1 MIYNIV
7 IFDDDKTQCEIIKK
21 MVDEYRPELLRDIV
35 CMSDRNELDRYMEFH
50 NRLDIL
56 ITDICIDETGETG
69 IDIVKKLH
77 VISPATQIIYT
88 TGYVEYCEEVY
99 ETNHI
104 SFIRKPISRERLA
117 AALDKA
123 VRNIAGMEERIHRI
137 TNGHNIVNL
146 NPENILY
153 IESNKRKLVYT
164 CTDGIVEAY
173 GKLSDIEQQLG
184 NEFVR
189 CHKSFLVNIGHIKEL
204 RDNDIRLD
212 NGKEVAVSR
221 KYYADTRK
229 TLLSYTIK

>member
-1 MIYNIV
+1 MTVEIYNIV

-35 CMSDRNELDRYMEFH
+35 LMSDRNELDRYMEFH

-77 VISPATQIIYT
+77 VISPSTQIIYT
-88 TGYVEYCEEVY
+88 TGYVEYCEEV
-99 ETNHI
+99 
-104 SFIRKPISRERLA
+104 
-117 AALDKA
+117 DKA

-137 TNGHNIVNL
+137 TNGHNIINL
-146 NPENILY
+146 KPENILY

-173 GKLSDIEQQLG
+173 GKLSDIEQQLR

-189 CHKSFLVNIGHIKEL
+189 CHKSFLVNIEHIKEL

>member
-1 MIYNIV
+1 
-7 IFDDDKTQCEIIKK
+7 

-35 CMSDRNELDRYMEFH
+35 LMSDRNELDRFMESH

-104 SFIRKPISRERLA
+104 SFIRKPISRERLN

-123 VRNIAGMEERIHRI
+123 VQNIAGMEEHIHRI
-137 TNGHNIVNL
+137 TNGHNIINL
-146 NPENILY
+146 KPQNILY
-153 IESNKRKLVYT
+153 IESIRRKLVYT

-189 CHKSFLVNIGHIKEL
+189 CHKSFLVNIEHIKEL

>member
-35 CMSDRNELDRYMEFH
+35 CMSDRNELDSYMEFC

-56 ITDICIDETGETG
+56 ITDICIDESGETG

-88 TGYVEYCEEVY
+88 TGYVEYCEKVY

-104 SFIRKPISRERLA
+104 SFLRKPISRERLNA
-117 AALDKA
+117 AIDKA
-123 VRNIAGMEERIHRI
+123 VQNIAGMEERIHRI
-137 TNGHNIVNL
+137 TNGHNIINL
-146 NPENILY
+146 KPENILY
-153 IESNKRKLVYT
+153 IESTKRKLVYT

-189 CHKSFLVNIGHIKEL
+189 CHKSFLVNIEHIKEL